1 MPSHVPRGGWYRI
14 GPVKPK
20 PGARKAKK
28 QLFCIRRW
36 SIPSGPL
43 QAPLRLVLE
52 TLRMGDCRRQTLARQ
67 SRNLFIIPF
76 PRRNILP
83 TDTYLGNLFITLAR
97 SLAPVLHPRCVQPP
111 RTGVNPPPSLR
122 KRLRPPLDLEPLSTG
137 TSQPAAISRLYSGGS
152 NLSRLP
158 AAAKQ
163 RLLDFWQQR
172 LSVCLESND
181 PTSFCEVPS
190 RIQGRIR
197 YPHPPPCTL
206 NPVLALRESPSMSPQ
221 LVDGA
226 PLHQL
231 PSLRREP

>member
-1 MPSHVPRGGWYRI
+1 M
-14 GPVKPK
+14 KPK

-97 SLAPVLHPRCVQPP
+97 SLASVLHPRPVQPP

-172 LSVCLESND
+172 LSVWNQTIRHPSAKSRPEFKAESD
-181 PTSFCEVPS
+181 IHIHLRAPS
-190 RIQGRIR
+190 ILCWRCGNH
-197 YPHPPPCTL
+197 HP
-206 NPVLALRESPSMSPQ
+206 
-221 LVDGA
+221 
-226 PLHQL
+226 
-231 PSLRREP
+231 